1 MIEEVPLKKQIIVE
15 EPILEINIKV
25 DQTINGEYQGRL
37 NWGHMNS
44 LDLVELLQTP
54 TELSDSPHQT
64 IVPIELA
71 EKRAKKIKARIK
83 SYILEKSDP
92 IDVKN
97 FSWKEWEEYP
107 Q

>member
-1 MIEEVPLKKQIIVE
+1 MKKEKKQIIVE

-107 Q
+107 QST